1 MLRSIENI
9 CSYVQC
15 RWRNVWR
22 VYIDFNTLS
31 CLNYFVQ
38 RVWGVYKMV
47 VEILKGW
54 GGYFSGQKMEIL
66 GRREA
71 LHEIPSMVG
80 VWIFTGT
87 TQCPCSSGVPFVYS
101 CLLAVFSKALFL
113 AISLTSCS
121 IAFVCPA
128 HPSLSLGSVSIG

>member
-22 VYIDFNTLS
+22 VYIDFNRLS

-47 VEILKGW
+47 VEIPKGW

-71 LHEIPSMVG
+71 LREIPSMVE

-121 IAFVCPA
+121 IAIICPA

>member
-1 MLRSIENI
+1 
-9 CSYVQC
+9 
-15 RWRNVWR
+15 
-22 VYIDFNTLS
+22 
-31 CLNYFVQ
+31 
-38 RVWGVYKMV
+38 MV

-71 LHEIPSMVG
+71 LREIPSMVE

-121 IAFVCPA
+121 IAIICPA